1 MKIIDYV
8 IESTNKYIE
17 QMPKEIRKKNGQFF
31 TSKETALF
39 MASLFDLSLFSK
51 EISILDPGAGSG
63 ILTAA
68 LIQRIIDTDK
78 IKTIKITCYETDGDI
93 LELLNK
99 NLLWIRDNSPLK
111 IEYKIVKDNYITS
124 QTLEYNNMLSAC
136 TEPEKYDVIIG
147 NPPYLK
153 IGKTANEA
161 LSMPDICYGSPNLYF
176 LFMEMASFN
185 LVDNGELVFIV
196 PRSWTSGAYF
206 KKFREKFLS
215 EVTLKHIHLFVSRDK
230 VFDKETV
237 LQEIIIIRAKKET
250 NRVENITITTAN
262 NNFDF
267 DSKTVF
273 EAPYDM
279 VVSGEHKYI
288 FLITDKEEADTIK
301 KVNEWKDTLP
311 TLGLKMKTGLT
322 VDFRNREAL
331 RDDAEE
337 KAVPLFYS
345 QHIKAGKVIFP
356 VGKDNE
362 YILTEQ
368 KGLLQDN
375 TNYLFVKR
383 FTAKEEKRRLQCGVY
398 LAKKYPKYKAISTQN
413 KINFITGLQGLSDCL
428 VYGLYVGDTIQKDLV
443 KNEEKLRE
451 LGFEITLHDKIPDVV
466 LYSEDKNWIY
476 FIESVTSVG
485 AMEPKRIK
493 EIEEMT
499 ENVSAGKI
507 YVTAFLDFK
516 TFKKFSETLAW
527 ETEVWIADMP
537 DHMIHLNGDKFLGP
551 RK

>member
-39 MASLFDLSLFSK
+39 MASLFDLSPFSK

-68 LIQRIIDTDK
+68 FIQRIVDTDK
-78 IKTIKITCYETDGDI
+78 IKNVKITCYETNDDI
-93 LELLNK
+93 LELLNA
-99 NLLWIRDNSPLK
+99 NLSWISDNSSLK
-111 IEYKIVKDNYITS
+111 IEYKVIKDNYITS
-124 QTLEYNNMLSAC
+124 QTLEYNNMLGAC
-136 TEPEKYDVIIG
+136 AEPKKYDVIIG

-153 IGKTANEA
+153 IGKIDKEA
-161 LSMPDICYGSPNLYF
+161 LSMPDICYGAPNLYF

-185 LVDNGELVFIV
+185 LVNNGELVFIV

-215 EVTLKHIHLFVSRDK
+215 EVALKHIHLFVSRDK
-230 VFDKETV
+230 VFDKESV
-237 LQEIIIIRAKKET
+237 LQETIIIKAKKET
-250 NRVENITITTAN
+250 NKPKNITITTTSA
-262 NNFDF
+262 NFDF

-279 VVSGEHKYI
+279 VISGEHKYV
-288 FLITDKEEADTIK
+288 FLITDKGEADTIE

-331 RDDAEE
+331 RDAAYE

-345 QHIKAGKVIFP
+345 QHIKDGKVIFP
-356 VGKDNE
+356 VGRDNE

-368 KGLLQDN
+368 KGLLQEN

-398 LAKKYPKYKAISTQN
+398 LSKKYPKYKAISTQN

-428 VYGLYVGDTIQKDLV
+428 VYGLYVVL
-443 KNEEKLRE
+443 NS
-451 LGFEITLHDKIPDVV
+451 TLYDN
-466 LYSEDKNWIY
+466 YY
-476 FIESVTSVG
+476 
-485 AMEPKRIK
+485 RI
-493 EIEEMT
+493 
-499 ENVSAGKI
+499 
-507 YVTAFLDFK
+507 
-516 TFKKFSETLAW
+516 
-527 ETEVWIADMP
+527 
-537 DHMIHLNGDKFLGP
+537 LNGSTQVNATEINSMPVPPLACIENMGKELIKLKDMSEENCDEILRRFMYV
-551 RK
+551 

>member
-17 QMPKEIRKKNGQFF
+17 QMPKDIRKKNGQFF

-39 MASLFDLSLFSK
+39 MASLFDLSPFSK

-68 LIQRIIDTDK
+68 LIQRIVDTDK
-78 IKTIKITCYETDGDI
+78 IKNIKITCYETNYDI
-93 LELLNK
+93 LELLNE
-99 NLLWIRDNSPLK
+99 NLSWISDKSSLK
-111 IEYKIVKDNYITS
+111 IEYKVIKDNYITS
-124 QTLEYNNMLSAC
+124 QTLEYNNMLGVC
-136 TEPEKYDVIIG
+136 TEPKKYDVIIG

-153 IGKTANEA
+153 IGKIDNEA
-161 LSMPDICYGSPNLYF
+161 LSMPDICYGAPNLYF

-215 EVTLKHIHLFVSRDK
+215 EVALKHIHLFVSRDK
-230 VFDKETV
+230 VFDKESV
-237 LQEIIIIRAKKET
+237 LQETIIIKAKKET
-250 NRVENITITTAN
+250 NKPKNITITTTN
-262 NNFDF
+262 TNFDF

-279 VVSGEHKYI
+279 VVSGEHKYV
-288 FLITDKEEADTIK
+288 FLITDKEEADTIE
-301 KVNEWKDTLP
+301 KVNEWKDTLQ

-322 VDFRNREAL
+322 VDFRNREDL
-331 RDDAEE
+331 RDDADE

-345 QHIKAGKVIFP
+345 QHIKDGKVIFP
-356 VGKDNE
+356 VGRDNE

-368 KGLLQDN
+368 KGLLQEN

-428 VYGLYVGDTIQKDLV
+428 VYGLYVIL
-443 KNEEKLRE
+443 NS
-451 LGFEITLHDKIPDVV
+451 TLYDN
-466 LYSEDKNWIY
+466 YY
-476 FIESVTSVG
+476 
-485 AMEPKRIK
+485 RI
-493 EIEEMT
+493 
-499 ENVSAGKI
+499 
-507 YVTAFLDFK
+507 
-516 TFKKFSETLAW
+516 
-527 ETEVWIADMP
+527 
-537 DHMIHLNGDKFLGP
+537 LNGSTQVNATEINSIPVPPLACIENMGKELIKLKDMSEENCNEILRRFMYV
-551 RK
+551 

>member
-8 IESTNKYIE
+8 IQSTNQYIK

-39 MASLFDLSLFSK
+39 MASLFDLSSFSK

-68 LIQRIIDTDK
+68 LIQRIVDTNK
-78 IKTIKITCYETDGDI
+78 IKTINVTCYETNDNI
-93 LELLNK
+93 LKLLNA
-99 NLLWIRDNSPLK
+99 NLSWISENSPIK
-111 IEYKIVKDNYITS
+111 ITYKVIKENYITS
-124 QTLEYNNMLSAC
+124 QTLEYNNMLGAC
-136 TEPEKYDVIIG
+136 TEPKKYDVIIG

-153 IGKTANEA
+153 IGKIANEA

-185 LVDNGELVFIV
+185 LIDNGEMVFIV

-215 EVTLKHIHLFVSRDK
+215 EVALKHIHLFVSRDK
-230 VFDKETV
+230 VFDKESV
-237 LQEIIIIRAKKET
+237 LQETIIIKAKKEA
-250 NRVENITITTAN
+250 NKPKSITITTTNA
-262 NNFDF
+262 NFDF
-267 DSKTVF
+267 ASKTIF

-279 VVSGEHKYI
+279 VISGEHKYV
-288 FLITDKEEADTIK
+288 FLVTDKREADTIK
-301 KVNEWKDTLP
+301 KVNEWTDTLP

-331 RDDAEE
+331 RNDANE
-337 KAVPLFYS
+337 KTVPLFYS
-345 QHIKAGKVIFP
+345 QHIKDGKVNFP
-356 VGKDNE
+356 VGRDNE
-362 YILTEQ
+362 YILTER

-428 VYGLYVGDTIQKDLV
+428 VYGLYVVMNSTLYDNYYRILNGSTQVNATEINSMPIPPLDCIENMGKELIKLKDMS
-443 KNEEKLRE
+443 EENC
-451 LGFEITLHDKIPDVV
+451 DKI
-466 LYSEDKNWIY
+466 LRR
-476 FIESVTSVG
+476 F
-485 AMEPKRIK
+485 M
-493 EIEEMT
+493 
-499 ENVSAGKI
+499 
-507 YVTAFLDFK
+507 YV
-516 TFKKFSETLAW
+516 
-527 ETEVWIADMP
+527 
-537 DHMIHLNGDKFLGP
+537 
-551 RK
+551 

>member
-1 MKIIDYV
+1 MMKIIDYV

-17 QMPKEIRKKNGQFF
+17 QMPKDIRKKNGQFF

-39 MASLFDLSLFSK
+39 MASLFDLSPFSK

-68 LIQRIIDTDK
+68 LIQRIVDTDK
-78 IKTIKITCYETDGDI
+78 IKNIKITCYETNYDI
-93 LELLNK
+93 LELLNE
-99 NLLWIRDNSPLK
+99 NLSWISDNSSLK
-111 IEYKIVKDNYITS
+111 IEYKVIKDNYITS
-124 QTLEYNNMLSAC
+124 QTLEYNNMLRAC
-136 TEPEKYDVIIG
+136 TEPKKYDVIIG

-153 IGKTANEA
+153 IGKIDNEA

-215 EVTLKHIHLFVSRDK
+215 EVALKHIHLFVSRDK
-230 VFDKETV
+230 VFDKESV
-237 LQEIIIIRAKKET
+237 LQETIIIKAKKET
-250 NRVENITITTAN
+250 NKPKNITITTTN
-262 NNFDF
+262 TNFDF
-267 DSKTVF
+267 DSKTVY

-279 VVSGEHKYI
+279 VVAGDHKYV
-288 FLITDKEEADTIK
+288 FLITDKGEADTIE
-301 KVNEWKDTLP
+301 KVNEWKDTLQ

-322 VDFRNREAL
+322 VDFRNREDL
-331 RDDAEE
+331 RDDADE

-345 QHIKAGKVIFP
+345 QHIKDGKVIFP
-356 VGKDNE
+356 VGRDNE

-368 KGLLQDN
+368 KGLLQEN

-428 VYGLYVGDTIQKDLV
+428 VYGLYVIL
-443 KNEEKLRE
+443 NS
-451 LGFEITLHDKIPDVV
+451 TLYDN
-466 LYSEDKNWIY
+466 YY
-476 FIESVTSVG
+476 
-485 AMEPKRIK
+485 RI
-493 EIEEMT
+493 
-499 ENVSAGKI
+499 
-507 YVTAFLDFK
+507 
-516 TFKKFSETLAW
+516 
-527 ETEVWIADMP
+527 
-537 DHMIHLNGDKFLGP
+537 LNGSTQVNATEINSMPVPPLACIENMGKELIKLKDMSEENCDEILRRFMYV
-551 RK
+551 

>member
-39 MASLFDLSLFSK
+39 MASLFDLSSFSK

-78 IKTIKITCYETDGDI
+78 IEAIKITCYETNDDI
-93 LELLNK
+93 LELLNANLSWISK
-99 NLLWIRDNSPLK
+99 NTSLK
-111 IEYKIVKDNYITS
+111 IEYKVIKDNYITS
-124 QTLEYNNMLSAC
+124 QTLEYNNMLGAS
-136 TEPEKYDVIIG
+136 TKPEKYDVIIG

-153 IGKTANEA
+153 IGKMANEA

-206 KKFREKFLS
+206 KKFREKFLN
-215 EVTLKHIHLFVSRDK
+215 EVVLKHIHLFVSRDK
-230 VFDKETV
+230 VFDKESV
-237 LQEIIIIRAKKET
+237 LQETMIIKAKKEL
-250 NRVENITITTAN
+250 NKLKNITITTTN
-262 NNFDF
+262 DNFDF
-267 DSKTVF
+267 GSKTVF

-279 VVSGEHKYI
+279 VVSGEHKYV

-301 KVNEWKDTLP
+301 KVNEWNDTLP

-331 RDDAEE
+331 RNDAEE

-345 QHIKAGKVIFP
+345 QHIKDGKVIFP
-356 VGKDNE
+356 VGKENE
-362 YILTEQ
+362 YLLTEQ
-368 KGLLQDN
+368 KGLLQEN

-383 FTAKEEKRRLQCGVY
+383 FTAKEEKRRLQCGIY
-398 LAKKYPKYKAISTQN
+398 LAKKFPTYKAISTHYRLTR
-413 KINFITGLQGLSDCL
+413 IIRLFGLWFVCCIE
-428 VYGLYVGDTIQKDLV
+428 LYAL
-443 KNEEKLRE
+443 
-451 LGFEITLHDKIPDVV
+451 
-466 LYSEDKNWIY
+466 
-476 FIESVTSVG
+476 
-485 AMEPKRIK
+485 
-493 EIEEMT
+493 
-499 ENVSAGKI
+499 
-507 YVTAFLDFK
+507 
-516 TFKKFSETLAW
+516 
-527 ETEVWIADMP
+527 
-537 DHMIHLNGDKFLGP
+537 
-551 RK
+551 

>member
-8 IESTNKYIE
+8 IQSTNQYIE

-39 MASLFDLSLFSK
+39 MASLFDLSSFSK

-68 LIQRIIDTDK
+68 LIQRIVDTNK
-78 IKTIKITCYETDGDI
+78 IKTINVTCYETNDDI
-93 LELLNK
+93 LELLNA
-99 NLLWIRDNSPLK
+99 NLSWISENSPIK
-111 IEYKIVKDNYITS
+111 ITYKVIKENYITS
-124 QTLEYNNMLSAC
+124 QTLEYNNMLGAC
-136 TEPEKYDVIIG
+136 TEPKKYDVIIG

-153 IGKTANEA
+153 IGKIANEA

-185 LVDNGELVFIV
+185 LVDKGELVFIV

-215 EVTLKHIHLFVSRDK
+215 EVALKHIHLFVSRDK
-230 VFDKETV
+230 VFDKESV
-237 LQEIIIIRAKKET
+237 LQETIIIKAKKEA
-250 NRVENITITTAN
+250 NKPKSITITTTNA
-262 NNFDF
+262 NFDF
-267 DSKTVF
+267 ASKTIF

-279 VVSGEHKYI
+279 VISGKHKYV
-288 FLITDKEEADTIK
+288 FLVTDKREADTIK
-301 KVNEWKDTLP
+301 KVNEWTDTLP

-331 RDDAEE
+331 RNDANE
-337 KAVPLFYS
+337 KTVPLFYS
-345 QHIKAGKVIFP
+345 QHIKDGKVNFP
-356 VGKDNE
+356 VGRDNE
-362 YILTEQ
+362 YILTER

-428 VYGLYVGDTIQKDLV
+428 VYGLYVVMNSTLYDNYYRILNGSTQVNATEINSMPIPPLDCIENMGKELIKLKDMS
-443 KNEEKLRE
+443 EENC
-451 LGFEITLHDKIPDVV
+451 DKI
-466 LYSEDKNWIY
+466 LRR
-476 FIESVTSVG
+476 F
-485 AMEPKRIK
+485 M
-493 EIEEMT
+493 
-499 ENVSAGKI
+499 
-507 YVTAFLDFK
+507 YV
-516 TFKKFSETLAW
+516 
-527 ETEVWIADMP
+527 
-537 DHMIHLNGDKFLGP
+537 
-551 RK
+551 

>member
-17 QMPKEIRKKNGQFF
+17 QMPKDIRKKNGQFF

-39 MASLFDLSLFSK
+39 MASLFDLSPFSK

-68 LIQRIIDTDK
+68 LIQRIVDTDK
-78 IKTIKITCYETDGDI
+78 IKNIKITCYETNYDI
-93 LELLNK
+93 LELLNE
-99 NLLWIRDNSPLK
+99 NLSWISDNSSLK
-111 IEYKIVKDNYITS
+111 IEYKVIKDNYITS
-124 QTLEYNNMLSAC
+124 QTLEYNNMLRAC
-136 TEPEKYDVIIG
+136 TEPKKYDVIIG

-153 IGKTANEA
+153 IGKIDNEA

-215 EVTLKHIHLFVSRDK
+215 EVALKHIHLFVSRDK
-230 VFDKETV
+230 VFDKESV
-237 LQEIIIIRAKKET
+237 LQETIIIKAKKET
-250 NRVENITITTAN
+250 NKPKNITITTTN
-262 NNFDF
+262 TNFDF
-267 DSKTVF
+267 DSKTVY

-279 VVSGEHKYI
+279 VVAGDHKYV
-288 FLITDKEEADTIK
+288 FLITDKGEADTIE
-301 KVNEWKDTLP
+301 KVNEWKDTLQ

-322 VDFRNREAL
+322 VDFRNREDL
-331 RDDAEE
+331 RDDADE

-345 QHIKAGKVIFP
+345 QHIKDGKVIFP
-356 VGKDNE
+356 VGRDNE

-368 KGLLQDN
+368 KGLLQEN

-428 VYGLYVGDTIQKDLV
+428 VYGLYVIL
-443 KNEEKLRE
+443 NS
-451 LGFEITLHDKIPDVV
+451 TLYDN
-466 LYSEDKNWIY
+466 YY
-476 FIESVTSVG
+476 
-485 AMEPKRIK
+485 RI
-493 EIEEMT
+493 
-499 ENVSAGKI
+499 
-507 YVTAFLDFK
+507 
-516 TFKKFSETLAW
+516 
-527 ETEVWIADMP
+527 
-537 DHMIHLNGDKFLGP
+537 LNGSTQVNATEINSMPVPPLACIENMGKELIKLKDMSEENCDEILRRFMYV
-551 RK
+551 